1 MKLCPDPVV
10 QRLRE
15 VFEANILKV
24 PEERFLPLVTIFRA
38 NRKNRYWGDLS
49 QIVEGDVLDLYETIS
64 QSRMSDVSGK
74 ISRSTNVA
82 VGLKILEGFLKGF
95 GLPAT
100 SIAAQFAGASKV
112 AFSFKNVVRHYIAPA
127 SMVEFL
133 NGTPLDTNRSDVQQ
147 VIGGEAQLY
156 VIDSIITS
164 SDFSIHVTA
173 SNSNNLNLDIPAIQ
187 GLVAQSNTAINVQK
201 ETDTALTFQGDK
213 GLTFAF
219 TCLLLQIDPAGRVTL
234 RPKDLPKRVFNM
246 GAEELAHE
254 LLTEEAEMMVLE

>member
-10 QRLRE
+10 ERLRE

-24 PEERFLPLVTIFRA
+24 PEERFQPLVMIYRA
-38 NRKNRYWGDLS
+38 DRKNHYWGALS
-49 QIVEGDVLDLYETIS
+49 QIVEGDVLDLYDTIS
-64 QSRMSDVSGK
+64 QSRLSDVSGK
-74 ISRSTNVA
+74 ITKSTNVS

-112 AFSFKNVVRHYIAPA
+112 AFSFKNVLRHYIAPA
-127 SMVEFL
+127 AMVEFL

-164 SDFSIHVTA
+164 SDFSIHVTS
-173 SNSNNLNLDIPAIQ
+173 SNSSDLNLDIPAIQ
-187 GLVAQSNTAINVQK
+187 DLVAQSNTGIKVQK
-201 ETDTALTFQGDK
+201 ETDTAITFQGDK

-219 TCLLLQIDPAGRVTL
+219 TCLLLDIDAAGRVTL
-234 RPKDLPKRVFNM
+234 RPKELPKRVFNM
-246 GAEELAHE
+246 GVGELAHE
-254 LLTEEAEMMVLE
+254 LLTEEAEMMVFE